1 MADIAIELGVI
12 KNIGKNLKADK
23 DATVWEFD
31 ELHVSAGWFDITVH
45 FCDPG
50 EEQKEDIASGLKA
63 AAAGGFTGVGLL
75 PVTNPPINGKGQ
87 IEYVLNRAKYSTIE
101 IVPYGCLS
109 ANLDRIN
116 LSEMADMCAA
126 GARAFTD
133 YINPVDA
140 GLLLRA
146 MLYSTDLNATIFSFP
161 TENSLTHNGM
171 MHEGNVNIQLGLKG
185 MPTIAEE
192 IAVARDLFLAKHNQS
207 KLHLLNISTANSVE
221 MIRKAKKEKTNITSQ
236 VTIHNLFFSDVDL
249 TDFDTNLKLI
259 PPLRSQIHID
269 ALIEGLKDGTI
280 DCVTS
285 DHYPQDIESKKV
297 EFDQALYGSIGLEAM
312 FGALNKITSGKL
324 KLDQLISILTT
335 NPRKILG
342 LDQPTITEGAK
353 ANITLFNPNIEYEFT
368 KNNIVSKGVN
378 CPYVG
383 QKLKGKVLGVIS

>member
-1 MADIAIELGVI
+1 
-12 KNIGKNLKADK
+12 
-23 DATVWEFD
+23 
-31 ELHVSAGWFDITVH
+31 
-45 FCDPG
+45 
-50 EEQKEDIASGLKA
+50 
-63 AAAGGFTGVGLL
+63 
-75 PVTNPPINGKGQ
+75 
-87 IEYVLNRAKYSTIE
+87 
-101 IVPYGCLS
+101 
-109 ANLDRIN
+109 
-116 LSEMADMCAA
+116 
-126 GARAFTD
+126 
-133 YINPVDA
+133 
-140 GLLLRA
+140 
-146 MLYSTDLNATIFSFP
+146 
-161 TENSLTHNGM
+161 M